1 MSFRLYFL
9 IYSWWFNRN
18 CSIQLIP
25 WHRASRYILCSSPF
39 PLCSI
44 NGSSVCYHSRIRSLI
59 PIIFRLHPRWH
70 MSKSPLRHHI
80 RRSKHN
86 ILPSTFPRPFRNTT
100 TLLRLPRCLHHM
112 KHCLFYRIIYFT
124 NSCSHHDLYNLR
136 GLCFKTRS
144 NISIICLNKFRMTS
158 WLPSTISHIWGTNLC
173 KSKIRK
179 EGIEPPKIGFKPISY
194 PICLSQ

>member
-1 MSFRLYFL
+1 
-9 IYSWWFNRN
+9 
-18 CSIQLIP
+18 
-25 WHRASRYILCSSPF
+25 
-39 PLCSI
+39 
-44 NGSSVCYHSRIRSLI
+44 
-59 PIIFRLHPRWH
+59 

-86 ILPSTFPRPFRNTT
+86 ILPSTFPGPFRNTT

-144 NISIICLNKFRMTS
+144 NISIVCFNKFRMTS
-158 WLPSTISHIWGTNLC
+158 WLPSTISHIRGTNLC

-179 EGIEPPKIGFKPISY
+179 EGIEPPHSNKHTREHGCRPSPETEF
-194 PICLSQ
+194 ICVALAVLEFTL

>member
-1 MSFRLYFL
+1 
-9 IYSWWFNRN
+9 
-18 CSIQLIP
+18 
-25 WHRASRYILCSSPF
+25 
-39 PLCSI
+39 
-44 NGSSVCYHSRIRSLI
+44 
-59 PIIFRLHPRWH
+59 

-86 ILPSTFPRPFRNTT
+86 ILPSTFPGPFRNTT

-144 NISIICLNKFRMTS
+144 NISIVCFNKFRMTS
-158 WLPSTISHIWGTNLC
+158 WLPSTISHIRGPGEPDSETQVRCLTTSSSAISRAGLLLC
-173 KSKIRK
+173 AHPRSALSLVL
-179 EGIEPPKIGFKPISY
+179 PKCGLGLVV
-194 PICLSQ
+194 LSCALSLVFLQCGLGRVVL

>member
-1 MSFRLYFL
+1 
-9 IYSWWFNRN
+9 
-18 CSIQLIP
+18 
-25 WHRASRYILCSSPF
+25 
-39 PLCSI
+39 
-44 NGSSVCYHSRIRSLI
+44 
-59 PIIFRLHPRWH
+59 

-86 ILPSTFPRPFRNTT
+86 ILPSTFPGPFRNTT

-144 NISIICLNKFRMTS
+144 NISIVCFNKFRMTS
-158 WLPSTISHIWGTNLC
+158 WLPSTISHIRGTNLC

-179 EGIEPPKIGFKPISY
+179 EGIEPPKIGFKPISFWR
-194 PICLSQ
+194 PPCAGIRNQSSQVMDPPPDRPAEPEPADLRLPKV